1 MEAAS
6 SGDDAVL
13 MSAVAEDQNLAVAWS
28 SQDDKNL
35 LRALHD
41 LNFPTWHL
49 IADLIFKS
57 SKTAI
62 ACRERVTQLKR
73 SQPESI
79 PAQDVLYWTKLEDT
93 SLISLA
99 RDDTVTTWNEVADNF
114 VDPLKN
120 TEKCLER
127 YNFLAEKIN
136 TNISQVKNYTINNKG
151 FYLLLFN

>member
-13 MSAVAEDQNLAVAWS
+13 MLSVAEDQNLAVAWS
-28 SQDDKNL
+28 SRDDKNL

-49 IADLIFKS
+49 IIFDS

-79 PAQDVLYWTKLEDT
+79 PALIYWTKLE
-93 SLISLA
+93 
-99 RDDTVTTWNEVADNF
+99 
-114 VDPLKN
+114 N
-120 TEKCLER
+120 T
-127 YNFLAEKIN
+127 
-136 TNISQVKNYTINNKG
+136 
-151 FYLLLFN
+151 